1 MTDSTSAYLR
11 PRQDP
16 AVRSAGKTAAP
27 PLSGWQRAAA
37 CAAEGLCLLARLV
50 PWLLAFSA
58 HLLPDAVPVLPA
70 PFSAL
75 RPALPVIAAA
85 VLQGLLL
92 PPLRLARL
100 SFYRALVRRPQALP
114 LTAALAEG
122 FRHYG
127 AAVGWRWR
135 LWCRR
140 TALLCAAVFAAALI
154 WSTAARTGWSVLGL
168 PIGAAVLLGGLL
180 GTAVWLCRYAAA
192 PLLLLEGF
200 PAGAALQLS
209 VRIMRG
215 HRAALIDRFGS
226 RLPAMLGCLLLLP
239 VPWLLPRLRIGRTAL
254 LVRWRQQTALP
265 GSVPVPP
272 GGTVKTGR

>member
-1 MTDSTSAYLR
+1 MTDSTSARLR
-11 PRQDP
+11 TRQDP
-16 AVRSAGKTAAP
+16 AVRSAGKTAVP

-70 PFSAL
+70 PLSAL
-75 RPALPVIAAA
+75 RPVLPVIAAA
-85 VLQGLLL
+85 AVQGILL

-100 SFYRALVRRPQALP
+100 SFYRTLALRPQALP
-114 LTAALAEG
+114 LTAALADG
-122 FRHYG
+122 FRLYA

-135 LWCRR
+135 LWWRR
-140 TALLCAAVFAAALI
+140 TALLSASVFAAALI
-154 WSTAARTGWSVLGL
+154 WSIAARTGRSALGL

-200 PAGAALQLS
+200 PSGAALQLS
-209 VRIMRG
+209 VRVMRG

-239 VPWLLPRLRIGRTAL
+239 TPWLLPRLRVGRTAL
-254 LVRWRQQTALP
+254 LIRWRQQTVLP
-265 GSVPVPP
+265 G
-272 GGTVKTGR
+272 GGAVKTDR